1 MLDEVFEREP
11 KKILTTVKKG
21 GGNPRAKPRI
31 THTNTQVTTWM
42 HISCNLIVKYKIYVC
57 VVESCWVFVAFFECK
72 VLRLFGLKR
81 GGFY

>member
-57 VVESCWVFVAFFECK
+57 VVLLGFCSFFECK